1 MRQAGILCHLT
12 SLPSQTLGA
21 DAHQFCR
28 LLSDIGCGVW
38 QMLPLTPPDEHGS
51 PYASHSAF
59 AIWDGFR
66 DPEMHYRLNY
76 ESEEGWIDKN
86 RHWLEDYALFEVL
99 KYQLDGLPWT
109 QWPAPLRNREP
120 EAIKE
125 IIDELSGSIG
135 KWMEEQFILKI
146 DWGQLRDTA
155 EECGVSLFGDL
166 PFFVAHDSADVWANQ
181 HLFKLEASGAPS
193 VVAGV
198 PPDYFS
204 PDGQKWGTVLYDWD
218 AHRDENFA
226 WWKARTARMFEMF
239 DLVRIDH
246 FRALDSAWEIPAHH
260 PTAKNG
266 QWVKGP
272 HAELLEAILEVSPA
286 GKIVAEDLGIIPKSV
301 VELRK
306 KYGISGMAVLHF
318 ANDDVDNPHNPENH
332 TEDMV
337 VYTGT
342 HDNDTTAGWGG
353 KPVRDLI
360 QEALNSPA
368 TLAIIP
374 LQDIMELGSEARMN
388 TPGTESGNWS
398 WQFQWSEIDKEAT
411 NWLSEMISHSKRN
424 HNQIDS

>member
-1 MRQAGILCHLT
+1 
-12 SLPSQTLGA
+12 
-21 DAHQFCR
+21 
-28 LLSDIGCGVW
+28 
-38 QMLPLTPPDEHGS
+38 MLPLTPPDEHGS
-51 PYASHSAF
+51 PYASYSAF
-59 AIWDGFR
+59 AVWDRFR
-66 DPEMHYRLNY
+66 DPAMHYRLDY
-76 ESEEGWIDKN
+76 ESVEKWIEKN
-86 RHWLEDYALFEVL
+86 LHWLEDYALFAVL

-109 QWPAPLRNREP
+109 QWPAPLRDRDP

-125 IIDELSGSIG
+125 VIDELYGSMG
-135 KWMEEQFILKI
+135 KWMEEQFIIKI
-146 DWGQLRDTA
+146 DWSQLRNTA

-204 PDGQKWGTVLYDWD
+204 EDGQKWGTVLYNWD
-218 AHRDENFA
+218 AHRDEDFA

-266 QWVKGP
+266 QWVQGP
-272 HAELLEAILEVSPA
+272 KTELLEAILEVAPA
-286 GKIVAEDLGIIPKSV
+286 GKIVAEDLGIIPPSV

-306 KYGISGMAVLHF
+306 QNGIPGMAVLHF

-332 TEDMV
+332 SEDTV

-342 HDNDTTAGWGG
+342 HDNDTTVGWGG
-353 KPVRDLI
+353 KPVQDLI
-360 QEALNSPA
+360 QDALNSPA
-368 TLAIIP
+368 NLAIIP
-374 LQDIMELGSEARMN
+374 LQDVMGLDSQARMN
-388 TPGTESGNWS
+388 TPGTLDGNWE
-398 WQFQWSEIDKEAT
+398 WRFDWDELT
-411 NWLSEMISHSKRN
+411 N
-424 HNQIDS
+424 DSLNWFGQQVYRSGRGN

>member
-1 MRQAGILCHLT
+1 
-12 SLPSQTLGA
+12 
-21 DAHQFCR
+21 
-28 LLSDIGCGVW
+28 
-38 QMLPLTPPDEHGS
+38 
-51 PYASHSAF
+51 
-59 AIWDGFR
+59 
-66 DPEMHYRLNY
+66 MHYRLDY
-76 ESEEGWIDKN
+76 EYVEAWFEKN
-86 RHWLEDYALFEVL
+86 LHWLEDYALFEVL
-99 KYQLDGLPWT
+99 KHQLDDLPWT

-120 EAIKE
+120 EAIEE
-125 IIDELSGSIG
+125 IMDELSGSIH
-135 KWMEEQFILKI
+135 KWMEEQFIINI
-146 DWGQLRDTA
+146 DWNQLRNTA

-218 AHRDENFA
+218 AHRDEDFA

-266 QWVKGP
+266 QWVQGP
-272 HAELLEAILEVSPA
+272 KTELLEAILEVAPA
-286 GKIVAEDLGIIPKSV
+286 GKIIAEDLGIIPQSV

-306 KYGISGMAVLHF
+306 QNEISGMAVLHF

-342 HDNDTTAGWGG
+342 HDNDTTVGWGG

-374 LQDIMELGSEARMN
+374 LQDIMGLGSEARMN
-388 TPGTESGNWS
+388 TPGTKSGNWT
-398 WQFQWSEIDKEAT
+398 WQFQWSEIDEEAI
-411 NWLSEMISHSKRN
+411 NWLPEMISESKRN
-424 HNQIDS
+424 HNQFGS